1 MNRNQCIRNVLCIV
15 LVALYAVG
23 LLCMFLNAFG
33 VGLALWVASTVGGMA
48 ALFHIRN
55 KEEKDAF
62 AASQGHEDDKP
73 CE

>member
-1 MNRNQCIRNVLCIV
+1 MNRNQRIRNIVCIV
-15 LVALYAVG
+15 LVALYAIG
-23 LLCMFLNAFG
+23 LVCMFLNAFG

-62 AASQGHEDDKP
+62 ERGKGDGDDKP